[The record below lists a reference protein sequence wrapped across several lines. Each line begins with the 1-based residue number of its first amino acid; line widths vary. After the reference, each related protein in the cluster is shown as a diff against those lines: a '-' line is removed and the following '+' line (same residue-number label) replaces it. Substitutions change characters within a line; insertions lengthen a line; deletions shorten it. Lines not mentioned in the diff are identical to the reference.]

1 MRDQYALVEL
11 QSAAE
16 TFVAA
21 MPSVH
26 LEALLS
32 T

>member
-1 MRDQYALVEL
+1 MRDQYAPLEL

-21 MPSVH
+21 MSGVH